1 MHQIKSDQLRKATA
15 SDDDTEIVI
24 VSDTVR
30 QRRSRTPITPTDSNR
45 ESNLVMMPD
54 LLPKKVKDD
63 SGAQIS
69 TVSNQIKTQFREKSG
84 QKQQLVEV
92 KERDLITNNVGNVI
106 NTVSILESCN
116 KLEPQHVE
124 MVNIIDV
131 TSDSDTATSTP
142 IMTRKS
148 PPHNSSI
155 DELTTELKRELDT
168 LTDAFE
174 APAKTIKILS
184 ESETLDKISMMKL
197 RPSLKDLLM
206 EERGSF
212 YSADKENF
220 DDEPLV
226 FSDDEE
232 IPRYSI
238 EMDSDSD
245 LVDRKIRIRFCL
257 LLLTLFLF
265 LISKDYI
272 YYL

>member
-1 MHQIKSDQLRKATA
+1 MHQIKSDQLRKA

-30 QRRSRTPITPTDSNR
+30 QRRSRTPITPTDN
-45 ESNLVMMPD
+45 NLVMMPD
-54 LLPKKVKDD
+54 LLPNVPV
-63 SGAQIS
+63 S
-69 TVSNQIKTQFREKSG
+69 TVSNHMQTHYRDKSG
-84 QKQQLVEV
+84 QQLVEV
-92 KERDLITNNVGNVI
+92 KERDLMANNVGKVV
-106 NTVSILESCN
+106 NTVSILEKCS

-124 MVNIIDV
+124 MVNIIDA

-142 IMTRKS
+142 VMPRKS
-148 PPHNSSI
+148 PPQNNSI

-168 LTDAFE
+168 LTSAFDA
-174 APAKTIKILS
+174 PSTTIKISLQKFENDRDILRDS
-184 ESETLDKISMMKL
+184 EALDKISMMKL

-212 YSADKENF
+212 YSADKENSE
-220 DDEPLV
+220 DEPLV

-245 LVDRKIRIRFCL
+245 LVDRKIRL
-257 LLLTLFLF
+257 
-265 LISKDYI
+265 
-272 YYL
+272 